1 MNKMPDT
8 TIIEPM
14 VEEVEINELQDIKK
28 IPKPSPFVDD
38 KPKQL
43 TEVDNINLTML
54 NKKKLCDMCKSKGYR
69 GYSKLTKPNLIKLLN
84 GESIEDILMNKPKPK
99 KPKKTLDIDIET
111 EKVEPKEEKL
121 EPKVPIKNKEKE
133 PTKELQKEEPLIKHE
148 PVEPPPKPIPRPQP
162 TPSPPPKK
170 VVVEEPVVKPVV
182 KQIPKPQPQP
192 HISIPPKQEKLY
204 NPFRQLYN
212 IN

>member
-84 GESIEDILMNKPKPK
+84 GDSLEDILTQKPKPK
-99 KPKKTLDIDIET
+99 KVRKTIDIDT
-111 EKVEPKEEKL
+111 QKKNQLEKKEEIQ
-121 EPKVPIKNKEKE
+121 PKPPIKNEELKNELVKDEPIIKE
-133 PTKELQKEEPLIKHE
+133 P
-148 PVEPPPKPIPRPQP
+148 VAPKPKPQP
-162 TPSPPPKK
+162 APTPPPKK
-170 VVVEEPVVKPVV
+170 IVVEKPVV
-182 KQIPKPQPQP
+182 SKPVVSKPVVQQQP
-192 HISIPPKQEKLY
+192 HKVVPPKQEKALY
-204 NPFRQLYN
+204 NPFKQTYR
-212 IN
+212 IM

>member
-28 IPKPSPFVDD
+28 LPKPSPFVDD

-121 EPKVPIKNKEKE
+121 EPKIPIKNKEKE
-133 PTKELQKEEPLIKHE
+133 PTRELQKEEPLIKHE
-148 PVEPPPKPIPRPQP
+148 PVEPPPKPIPKPQP
-162 TPSPPPKK
+162 TPSPPPKR
-170 VVVEEPVVKPVV
+170 VVVEET
-182 KQIPKPQPQP
+182 
-192 HISIPPKQEKLY
+192 S
-204 NPFRQLYN
+204 
-212 IN
+212 